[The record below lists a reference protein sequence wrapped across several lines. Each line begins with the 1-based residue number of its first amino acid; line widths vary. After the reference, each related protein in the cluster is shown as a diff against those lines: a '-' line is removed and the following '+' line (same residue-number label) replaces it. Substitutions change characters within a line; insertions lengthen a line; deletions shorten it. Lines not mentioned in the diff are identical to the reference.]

1 MLNFNLTFQEFD
13 SLALKYKTTDPE
25 FMFNYVLFCSNINA
39 AFTTY
44 GIQKVP
50 EASVAAVTVEN
61 TTLARK
67 KYLDMSDEE
76 YGQINAILGE
86 YQKAV

>member
-1 MLNFNLTFQEFD
+1 MFD
-13 SLALKYKTTDPE
+13 
-25 FMFNYVLFCSNINA
+25 YVQFCANINS

-50 EASVAAVTVEN
+50 QAAVAPVTVEN

-67 KYLDMSDEE
+67 KYLDMDENEIAQVNNILAE
-76 YGQINAILGE
+76 YRKAIQIKRIHL
-86 YQKAV
+86 KPMF

>member
-1 MLNFNLTFQEFD
+1 MFD
-13 SLALKYKTTDPE
+13 
-25 FMFNYVLFCSNINA
+25 YVQFCANINA

-50 EASVAAVTVEN
+50 QAFVPAVTVEN

-67 KYLDMSDEE
+67 KYLDMTDEE
-76 YGQINAILGE
+76 IGQINMILDE
-86 YQKAV
+86 YRKAV